1 MLEDWMEIKTTSLK
15 RCMLLEVDGRIDSS
29 TAPQLADTFD
39 EITEG
44 GEFHIV
50 FDMSKVEFISSAGL
64 WVMVTAQKKCKR
76 FNRGELYLA
85 SVPKRIYDALD
96 LAGFI
101 PYYRV
106 FDTATE
112 AVGSF

>member
-1 MLEDWMEIKTTSLK
+1 MEIKTTPLK
-15 RCMLLEVDGRIDSS
+15 RCILLEVNGRIDSS
-29 TAPQLADTFD
+29 TAPQLADVFNET
-39 EITEG
+39 TEG

-50 FDMSKVEFISSAGL
+50 FDMSNVEFISSAGL

-76 FNRGELYLA
+76 FNRGEVVLA
-85 SVPKRIYDALD
+85 GPSKRVHDALE

-101 PYYRV
+101 PY
-106 FDTATE
+106 FKIFDDTAQ

>member
-1 MLEDWMEIKTTSLK
+1 MEIKTTPLK
-15 RCMLLEVDGRIDSS
+15 RCMLLEVAGRIDSS
-29 TAPQLADTFD
+29 TAPQLADIFN

-50 FDMSKVEFISSAGL
+50 FNMSKVEFISSAGL

-76 FNRGELYLA
+76 FNRGEVFLA
-85 SVPKRIYDALD
+85 EVPKRINDALD

-101 PYYRV
+101 PYFKV
-106 FDTATE
+106 FDSAAE